1 MEYGI
6 VAGGE
11 LGELGAVAGM
21 AEDAGFE
28 SVWCAETARSAF
40 VQAAVACQATSSPRV
55 GTAVALAF
63 PRSPAISALSARDL
77 AELSAGRFILGLGS
91 QVKRINE
98 ERFGVPFEHPAPK
111 MGEYIDAVREVLG
124 GFEGRRPHH
133 VGRFYRITIAP
144 FPGAGP
150 PPSPIPIYLAAV
162 NQRMAETA
170 GRVADGISG
179 HPMNSPEYLSKVV
192 VPAIERGARDT
203 GRDPSAISVTTNL
216 ITQVG
221 SDAKEAKR
229 EAALQ
234 IAFYATTRPYKP
246 VLATPGCE
254 DLVDPPREAH
264 SRGDVA
270 EMTKL
275 GAP

>member
-1 MEYGI
+1 M
-6 VAGGE
+6 
-11 LGELGAVAGM
+11 
-21 AEDAGFE
+21 
-28 SVWCAETARSAF
+28 
-40 VQAAVACQATSSPRV
+40 
-55 GTAVALAF
+55 
-63 PRSPAISALSARDL
+63 
-77 AELSAGRFILGLGS
+77 
-91 QVKRINE
+91 
-98 ERFGVPFEHPAPK
+98 
-111 MGEYIDAVREVLG
+111 
-124 GFEGRRPHH
+124 
-133 VGRFYRITIAP
+133 AP

-162 NQRMAETA
+162 NERMAETA

-221 SDAKEAKR
+221 RDAKEAKR

-234 IAFYATTRPYKP
+234 IAFYATTRSYKP
-246 VLATPGCE
+246 VLATHGFE
-254 DLVDPPREAH
+254 DLVDPLREAH

-270 EMTKL
+270 EMTRLAEPMVDTLAAAGTPDEVRERVSAFDGTADRVIL
-275 GAP
+275 GGAWVGPSPERVRESHELLLATFGR